1 MQIKKDVIFCI
12 YRLCVDKF
20 CLSIQIDYFTGSK
33 NKPTHMTQTSKYRTL
48 IADDE
53 QPARDR
59 LKKLL
64 AEHADKVEL
73 IGEAQNG
80 LECLE
85 MIDRLKP
92 DLLFLDIQM
101 PGLTGFEVLQQTKH
115 SPIVIFCT
123 AYDEFALQ
131 AFETNSI
138 DYIVK
143 PIKAERIQKSIDKLD
158 SLSQNTDKQELLRI
172 IQSYI
177 SQTPKKEITSIPV
190 KLGDR
195 MLFVK
200 IEDVSFF
207 SAEEKY
213 VTIHTKDGK
222 TYLSDFPLKSLEE
235 KLGES
240 FLRIHRSILVNN
252 RRIKEI
258 NKHFGSRYIIKM
270 DDINQTKLISG
281 RSYCEEVK
289 RLMEI

>member
-1 MQIKKDVIFCI
+1 M
-12 YRLCVDKF
+12 
-20 CLSIQIDYFTGSK
+20 IQ
-33 NKPTHMTQTSKYRTL
+33 
-48 IADDE
+48 
-53 QPARDR
+53 DR

-64 AEHADKVEL
+64 AEHSDQIEM

-80 LECLE
+80 LECRE

-92 DLLFLDIQM
+92 DLVFLDIQM
-101 PGLTGFEVLQQTKH
+101 PGLNGFEVLQQTSH
-115 SPIVIFCT
+115 SPVVIFCT

-143 PIKAERIQKSIDKLD
+143 PIKAERIQKSIEKLD
-158 SLSQNTDKQELLRI
+158 TLKRHSDKQELLRI
-172 IQSYI
+172 IENYI

-195 MLFVK
+195 MLFVR
-200 IEDVSFF
+200 IEDVSYF

-213 VTIHTKDGK
+213 VTIHAKDGK
-222 TYLSDFPLKSLEE
+222 TYLCDFPLKSLEE
-235 KLGES
+235 KLGAS
-240 FLRIHRSILVNN
+240 FLRIHRSLLVNVS
-252 RRIKEI
+252 RIKEI
-258 NKHFGSRYIIKM
+258 NKHYGSRFIVKI
-270 DDINQTKLISG
+270 DDISQTKLLSG

>member
-1 MQIKKDVIFCI
+1 M
-12 YRLCVDKF
+12 
-20 CLSIQIDYFTGSK
+20 
-33 NKPTHMTQTSKYRTL
+33 NQTTPKYRTL

-64 AEHADKVEL
+64 AEHADQIEP

-80 LECLE
+80 LECRE

-92 DLLFLDIQM
+92 DLVFLDIQM
-101 PGLTGFEVLQQTKH
+101 PGLTGFEVLQQTIH
-115 SPIVIFCT
+115 SPVVIFCT

-143 PIKAERIQKSIDKLD
+143 PIKAERIQKSIEKLD
-158 SLSQNTDKQELLRI
+158 SLKHHSDKQELLRLI
-172 IQSYI
+172 GNYI
-177 SQTPKKEITSIPV
+177 SQAPKKEITSIPV

-195 MLFVK
+195 MLFAK
-200 IEDVSFF
+200 IEDVTYF

-213 VTIHTKDGK
+213 VTIHTRDGK
-222 TYLSDFPLKSLEE
+222 TYLSDLPLKSLEE
-235 KLGES
+235 KLGVA
-240 FLRIHRSILVNN
+240 FLRIHRSMLVNVS
-252 RRIKEI
+252 RIKEI
-258 NKHFGSRYIIKM
+258 NKHFNGCFIIKI
-270 DDINQTKLISG
+270 DDLSQTKLQSG
-281 RSYCEEVK
+281 RGYADEVK

>member
-1 MQIKKDVIFCI
+1 MPQSS
-12 YRLCVDKF
+12 R
-20 CLSIQIDYFTGSK
+20 
-33 NKPTHMTQTSKYRTL
+33 YRTL

-64 AEHADKVEL
+64 AEHSDQIEL

-80 LECLE
+80 LECRE

-92 DLLFLDIQM
+92 DLVFLDIQM
-101 PGLTGFEVLQQTKH
+101 PGLNGFEVLQQTSH
-115 SPIVIFCT
+115 SPVVIFCT

-143 PIKAERIQKSIDKLD
+143 PIKAERIQKSIEKLD
-158 SLSQNTDKQELLRI
+158 SLKRHSDKQELLRI
-172 IQSYI
+172 IENYI
-177 SQTPKKEITSIPV
+177 SQTPKKEVTSIPV

-195 MLFVK
+195 MLFVR
-200 IEDVSFF
+200 IEDVSYF

-213 VTIHTKDGK
+213 VTIFTKDGK
-222 TYLSDFPLKSLEE
+222 TYLCDFPLKSLEE
-235 KLGES
+235 KLGEG
-240 FLRIHRSILVNN
+240 FLRIHRSLLVNVS
-252 RRIKEI
+252 RIREI
-258 NKHFGSRYIIKM
+258 NKHYGSRFVVKM
-270 DDINQTKLISG
+270 DDTSQTKLLTG
-281 RSYCEEVK
+281 RGYCEQVK

>member
-1 MQIKKDVIFCI
+1 
-12 YRLCVDKF
+12 
-20 CLSIQIDYFTGSK
+20 
-33 NKPTHMTQTSKYRTL
+33 MTPSFPKYRTL

-64 AEHADKVEL
+64 ADHSDKIEL

-80 LECLE
+80 LECRE

-101 PGLTGFEVLQQTKH
+101 PGLNGFEVLQQTDH

-123 AYDEFALQ
+123 AYDEFALK

-143 PIKAERIQKSIDKLD
+143 PIKAERIRKSIEKLKTFRHN
-158 SLSQNTDKQELLRI
+158 SDKQDLLRI
-172 IQSYI
+172 IDSYM
-177 SQTPKKEITSIPV
+177 SQTPKKEITTIPV

-195 MLFVK
+195 MLFVR
-200 IEDVSFF
+200 IEDVVYF

-213 VTIHTKDGK
+213 VTIHVKDAK
-222 TYLSDFPLKSLEE
+222 THLCDFPLKNLED
-235 KLGES
+235 KLGDK
-240 FLRIHRSILVNN
+240 FLRIHRSLLVNVTKV
-252 RRIKEI
+252 REI
-258 NKHFGSRYIIKM
+258 DKHFGSRFVVKM
-270 DDINQTKLISG
+270 DDSSQTKLITG
-281 RSYCEEVK
+281 RNYCEQVR